1 MFFEF
6 IYLNWRIILYNIAMV
21 LAIDQQAL
29 AIGIPSILS
38 LLNSPLS
45 LSPPH
50 PPRLSQSPGFPHHTP
65 SGHLFH
71 TW

>member
-38 LLNSPLS
+38 LLNSPL
-45 LSPPH
+45 PPTF
-50 PPRLSQSPGFPHHTP
+50 LME
-65 SGHLFH
+65 
-71 TW
+71 